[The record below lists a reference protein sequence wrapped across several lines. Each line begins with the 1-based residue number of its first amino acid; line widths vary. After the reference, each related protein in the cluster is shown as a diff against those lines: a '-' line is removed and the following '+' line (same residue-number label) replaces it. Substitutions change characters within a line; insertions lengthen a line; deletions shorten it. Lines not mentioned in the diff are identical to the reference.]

1 MDPFELETLAHQLVE
16 IGVRLMAVA
25 LKIAEQ
31 VGTPTVC
38 ELDQTA
44 QRTVREAMRILN
56 DPNFQFVPENT
67 LPWP

>member
-1 MDPFELETLAHQLVE
+1 MEPFQIEVLAHQLVE
-16 IGVRLMAVA
+16 IGGRLMFVA

-31 VGTPTVC
+31 NGTPTVS

-44 QRTVREAMRILN
+44 QRTVREAERTLN
-56 DPNFQFVPENT
+56 DPKFQLVPEKT

>member
-31 VGTPTVC
+31 VGTPPVS

-67 LPWP
+67 LPWR

>member
-16 IGVRLMAVA
+16 IGVHLMAVA

-31 VGTPTVC
+31 GGTPTVS

-44 QRTVREAMRILN
+44 QRTVREALRILN

>member
-1 MDPFELETLAHQLVE
+1 MDPFELETLAHQLVD

-31 VGTPTVC
+31 VETPTVS

-44 QRTVREAMRILN
+44 QRTVREAMPILN
-56 DPNFQFVPENT
+56 DSNFQFVPENT
-67 LPWP
+67 LPWR